1 MKRKFILLTTALLF
15 GVAGCSNSSEKEKPS
30 ASSTS
35 ASYSVAPG
43 LRKEPYYQEEFLL
56 GTYTRIR
63 VYDEGKES
71 ALQPAFDRIAVLGDR
86 ITTNQPGSEIDAI
99 NEKAGIEPVSVSED
113 IYYLLKRAYK
123 YSEESA
129 GGFNM
134 AIGPITD
141 LWRIGFDDARKP
153 TQKEIDEA
161 LNHVDY
167 TKIQF
172 NDDKQTVYLE
182 EKGMALDLGAIA
194 KGYIADE
201 VADVLK
207 EQGVTSAVID
217 LGGNVLVVGH
227 SWLGENEDWNIGIQ
241 DPNSARGFFFGAIKE
256 SDKTV
261 VTSGIYERYLE
272 VDGKRYHHI
281 FDSRTGYPYENELAS
296 VTIITEKSID
306 GDGLSTVAFDK
317 GVKEGLAYIESNT
330 PSGTDAIFVTKED
343 RVYVTKDIEGL
354 FQLNEESGYTLGD
367 RSELE

>member
-1 MKRKFILLTTALLF
+1 
-15 GVAGCSNSSEKEKPS
+15 
-30 ASSTS
+30 
-35 ASYSVAPG
+35 
-43 LRKEPYYQEEFLL
+43 
-56 GTYTRIR
+56 
-63 VYDEGKES
+63 
-71 ALQPAFDRIAVLGDR
+71 
-86 ITTNQPGSEIDAI
+86 
-99 NEKAGIEPVSVSED
+99 
-113 IYYLLKRAYK
+113 
-123 YSEESA
+123 
-129 GGFNM
+129 M

-241 DPNSARGFFFGAIKE
+241 DPNSARGTILGAIKE